1 MKKIYVIGITVLTLG
16 LALLIIGKVNHGEQ
30 EADLANSGKRSS
42 MIERASNF
50 FTNSEQS
57 AHKVKTVTKITQVKP
72 FSSIKLN
79 VDQPDVQIAHGEK
92 FQVTVIGHNPKKV
105 GLAVTDHQLI
115 ITDNGSYDDG
125 YRIAITVPKNKD
137 LENIDGS
144 CSEGDFS
151 LRDLTIGKVDLQ
163 LQDGDVTV
171 NNVKTKNANFYL
183 DDGDLMLTDSS
194 LSQSILNL
202 NSGDLTVT
210 NCHLKTTASLDDGD
224 VSINNSKIIDDCL
237 FNLNDGDFQASQISK
252 TSCRLSI
259 ASYDDDDDENI
270 NYHGHSYRKYFSE
283 IIKGTPLLKVVC
295 SDGEIKIN

>member
-1 MKKIYVIGITVLTLG
+1 MKKIYVIGITILTLG
-16 LALLIIGKVNHGEQ
+16 LALLIIGKVNHGKQ

-50 FTNSEQS
+50 FTHGEQS
-57 AHKVKTVTKITQVKP
+57 THKVKTVTKFTQVKP

-79 VDQPDVQIAHGEK
+79 VDQPDVQIARGEK
-92 FQVTVIGHNPKKV
+92 FQVTVVGYAPKKV
-105 GLAVTDHQLI
+105 GIKVTDRQLI
-115 ITDNGSYDDG
+115 ITDSGSYDDG
-125 YRIAITVPKNKD
+125 YRIAITVQKNKI

-144 CSEGDFS
+144 CSKGDFS
-151 LRDLTIGKVDLQ
+151 LRDLTIGKIDLQ
-163 LQDGDVTV
+163 LQDGDASV
-171 NNVKTKNANFYL
+171 NNVKTKSANFYL
-183 DDGDLMLTDSS
+183 DDGDLVLTDSS
-194 LSQSILNL
+194 LSQSTLNL

-210 NCHLKTTASLDDGD
+210 NCHLKTNASLNDGD
-224 VSINNSKIIDDCL
+224 ANINNSKILDDCL

-259 ASYDDDDDENI
+259 ASYDDDDENI

-295 SDGEIKIN
+295 SDGGIKIN

>member
-79 VDQPDVQIAHGEK
+79 IDQPDVQIAHGEK

-210 NCHLKTTASLDDGD
+210 NCHLKTNASLNDGD
-224 VSINNSKIIDDCL
+224 ANINNSKILDDCL

-295 SDGEIKIN
+295 SDGGIKIN

>member
-1 MKKIYVIGITVLTLG
+1 MKKIYVIGITILTLG

-30 EADLANSGKRSS
+30 EAELANSGKRSS

-50 FTNSEQS
+50 FTNSERS
-57 AHKVKTVTKITQVKP
+57 AHKIKTVTKITQVKP

-92 FQVTVIGHNPKKV
+92 FQVTVVGHNPRKV
-105 GLAVTDHQLI
+105 GIEVTDQQLI

-144 CSEGDFS
+144 CSEGNFS

-163 LQDGDVTV
+163 FQDGDVTV

-183 DDGDLMLTDSS
+183 DDGDMMLTDSS

-259 ASYDDDDDENI
+259 ASYDDDDENI
-270 NYHGHSYRKYFSE
+270 NYHGHSYKKYFSE

-295 SDGEIKIN
+295 SDGGIKIN

>member
-16 LALLIIGKVNHGEQ
+16 LALFIIGKVNHGEE

-50 FTNSEQS
+50 FTHGEQS
-57 AHKVKTVTKITQVKP
+57 THKVKTVTKITQVKP

-79 VDQPDVQIAHGEK
+79 IDQPDVQIAHGEK
-92 FQVTVIGHNPKKV
+92 FQITVVGHNPKKI
-105 GLAVTDHQLI
+105 GIAVTDHQLI
-115 ITDNGSYDDG
+115 ITDNGSYGDG
-125 YRIAITVPKNKD
+125 YRIAITVPRNKD

-144 CSEGDFS
+144 CSEGNFS

-183 DDGDLMLTDSS
+183 NDGDMMLTDSS
-194 LSQSILNL
+194 LFQSIFNL

-259 ASYDDDDDENI
+259 ASYDDDDENI
-270 NYHGHSYRKYFSE
+270 NYHGHSYKKYFSE

-295 SDGEIKIN
+295 SDGGIKIN

>member
-50 FTNSEQS
+50 FTHGEQS
-57 AHKVKTVTKITQVKP
+57 THKVKTVTKITQVKP

-92 FQVTVIGHNPKKV
+92 
-105 GLAVTDHQLI
+105 LI
-115 ITDNGSYDDG
+115 ITDNGSHDDG
-125 YRIAITVPKNKD
+125 YRITITVPKNKD

-183 DDGDLMLTDSS
+183 DDGDMMLTDSS

-224 VSINNSKIIDDCL
+224 VSINNS
-237 FNLNDGDFQASQISK
+237 NDGDFQASQISK

-283 IIKGTPLLKVVC
+283 SIKGTPLLKVVC
-295 SDGEIKIN
+295 SDGGIKIN